1 MPKFFTIRP
10 ALVRLASPP
19 LRLDFLRAA
28 VLAPALAFAT
38 AVPTTLY
45 APAATAAWNV
55 APKIWGQPAT
65 TAKQGVLY
73 SFRPGAS
80 DGNGDTLTFMIAN
93 KPGWMTFSR
102 TTGRLSG
109 TPGSYQVGKTWSNI
123 VIKVSDGKVTTSLP
137 AFSIKVVSGNRA
149 PTISGSPPLTAKV
162 GQPYSFKPTAK
173 DADGDKL
180 TFSIANKPGWARFD
194 TSNGTLWGTPTWAN
208 VGKVTDVRIK
218 VTDGRATASLAP
230 FTLTVSKTAT
240 NSVTLNWTSP
250 TTNTDG
256 TPLKNLDAYRVFYG
270 QTSRNYTKSV
280 YVPAAATHSVVIEG
294 LAAGTWFFAIKS
306 INTLGIA
313 SAYSG
318 EVRVTL

>member
-1 MPKFFTIRP
+1 MPNFFTVRP
-10 ALVRLASPP
+10 ARRRLATFSF
-19 LRLDFLRAA
+19 FLNFARAA
-28 VLAPALAFAT
+28 LLSSTLAVLTFIPAM
-38 AVPTTLY
+38 LY
-45 APAATAAWNV
+45 APVTSAAWNV
-55 APKIWGQPAT
+55 APRIWGQPAT
-65 TAKQGVLY
+65 TATRGVLY

-80 DGNGDTLTFMIAN
+80 DGNGDALTFIIAN

-102 TTGRLSG
+102 STGRLSG

-123 VIKVSDGKVTTSLP
+123 VIKVTDGKVTTSLP
-137 AFSIKVVSGNRA
+137 AFSVRVVAGNRA

-162 GQPYSFKPTAK
+162 GQPYSFKPTAR

-180 TFSIANKPGWARFD
+180 TFSIVNKPGWARFD

-208 VGKVTDVRIK
+208 IGKFSDVRIK

-256 TPLKNLDAYRVFYG
+256 TPLRNLDAYRVFYG
-270 QTSRNYTKSV
+270 QASRNYTKSV

-306 INTLGIA
+306 INTLGVA

>member
-1 MPKFFTIRP
+1 MPNFFTVRP
-10 ALVRLASPP
+10 ARRRLAHTAFFFNL
-19 LRLDFLRAA
+19 LRSAL
-28 VLAPALAFAT
+28 LAPAVALLTFSLAA
-38 AVPTTLY
+38 LH
-45 APAATAAWNV
+45 APVASAAWNV
-55 APKIWGQPAT
+55 APKIWGQPQT
-65 TAKQGVLY
+65 TATRGVLY

-80 DGNGDTLTFMIAN
+80 DGNGDTLTFLIAN
-93 KPGWMTFSR
+93 KPGWMTFSKS
-102 TTGRLSG
+102 TGRLSG
-109 TPGSYQVGKTWSNI
+109 TPGAYQVGKTWSNI
-123 VIKVSDGKVTTSLP
+123 VIRVTDGKATTSLP

-149 PTISGSPPLTAKV
+149 PTITGSPALTARV

-208 VGKVTDVRIK
+208 IGKFSDVRIK
-218 VTDGRATASLAP
+218 VSDGKVTASLAA
-230 FTLTVSKTAT
+230 FTITVSKTT
-240 NSVTLNWTSP
+240 TGSVTLNWTSP

-256 TPLKNLDAYRVFYG
+256 TPLTNLDAYRVFYG
-270 QTSRNYTKSV
+270 QTSRSYSKSV

-306 INTLGIA
+306 INTAGVA

-318 EVRVTL
+318 EVRVSL

>member
-10 ALVRLASPP
+10 ARRRLASSA
-19 LRLDFLRAA
+19 LRLDFLRT
-28 VLAPALAFAT
+28 VLLAHALALL
-38 AVPTTLY
+38 TLGSTMLC
-45 APAATAAWNV
+45 APAAEAAWNA

-65 TAKQGVLY
+65 SATRGVLY

-80 DGNGDTLTFMIAN
+80 DGNGDTLTFTIAN

-123 VIKVSDGKVTTSLP
+123 VIKVTDGKATASLP
-137 AFSIKVVSGNRA
+137 AFSIKVVWGNRA

-162 GQPYSFKPTAK
+162 GQPYSFKPTAR

-180 TFSIANKPGWARFD
+180 TFSVANKPGWARFD
-194 TSNGTLWGTPTWAN
+194 TSNGTLWGTPTWSNIAQFA
-208 VGKVTDVRIK
+208 DVRIK
-218 VTDGRATASLAP
+218 VTDGKATASLAP
-230 FTLTVSKTAT
+230 FTVTVTKTT
-240 NSVTLNWTSP
+240 TGTVTLNWTSP

-256 TPLKNLDAYRVFYG
+256 TTLTNLDAYRVFYG
-270 QTSRNYTKSV
+270 QASRSYSKSV

-294 LAAGTWFFAIKS
+294 LASGTWYFAIKS